1 MGAQKTLIQK
11 TYEINICTDSINI
24 DFLEV
29 NRQSTDLNYLV
40 SMIKVINIPQ
50 YMTVT
55 TSKGKICKI
64 I

>member
-29 NRQSTDLNYLV
+29 NNSTDLNYLV